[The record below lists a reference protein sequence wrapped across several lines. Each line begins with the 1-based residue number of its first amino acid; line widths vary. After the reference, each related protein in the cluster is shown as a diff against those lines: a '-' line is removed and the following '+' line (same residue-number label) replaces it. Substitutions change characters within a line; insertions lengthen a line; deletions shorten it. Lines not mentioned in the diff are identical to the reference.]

1 MIINIDNRPILILD
15 IDETLIHSIF
25 DGNTHTIN
33 YRPYLIDVL
42 NGLHKY
48 FNIFIFTAATINY
61 AELIIKQIS
70 LKLGHNPFMG
80 FLHRSHIT
88 EESDGTNT
96 FYHKDLT
103 VFFKEF
109 FGGDT
114 SRMNNTIIVDNIK
127 YNYHKQPNNGINIKD
142 FIDDP
147 YDNCLM
153 KLYYFLADYIFSV
166 EMVADN
172 EE

>member
-61 AELIIKQIS
+61 AELNKSHLNWDIIH
-70 LKLGHNPFMG
+70 LW
-80 FLHRSHIT
+80 
-88 EESDGTNT
+88 D
-96 FYHKDLT
+96 FYIA
-103 VFFKEF
+103 V
-109 FGGDT
+109 
-114 SRMNNTIIVDNIK
+114 I
-127 YNYHKQPNNGINIKD
+127 
-142 FIDDP
+142 
-147 YDNCLM
+147 
-153 KLYYFLADYIFSV
+153 
-166 EMVADN
+166 
-172 EE
+172 